1 MNYIELEKIKQKALE
16 DHIPIIM
23 DDTLE
28 VIEKYLKN
36 EKPTRMLEIGT
47 AVGYS
52 AICFSEFLAE
62 NGEIDTIER
71 ETDRVK
77 EAKENI
83 KRAEVDK
90 KINIL
95 ESEEIIKNDLKG
107 KRHFMKQLY
116 AIIILI
122 FLFAGYAKSQ
132 ETHGTQQS
140 VTTQDEVNSS
150 INIDIAKIKLP
161 PLSVLY
167 ENARS
172 TPSIEILE
180 KEKQLQ
186 KKLLAKEK
194 RSWMSLFNAFGNVS
208 HGIADNIGSST
219 DPTTPLIY
227 RYTGT
232 EQTSWSVGGSVTL
245 PLETLFDLPGKIKRQ
260 RIQVDIAELRKQQA
274 YEELKIQIAHLYV
287 QILSNIETLQ
297 RSAEHLALYKGASAI
312 AEQEYRNRRT
322 TIDAVAQTKEKE
334 FGANQGFASLRSTIN
349 DQLLMLEIISHTPI
363 LTIQEELSVTEGID
377 KSENTELK

>member
-1 MNYIELEKIKQKALE
+1 
-16 DHIPIIM
+16 
-23 DDTLE
+23 
-28 VIEKYLKN
+28 
-36 EKPTRMLEIGT
+36 
-47 AVGYS
+47 
-52 AICFSEFLAE
+52 
-62 NGEIDTIER
+62 
-71 ETDRVK
+71 
-77 EAKENI
+77 
-83 KRAEVDK
+83 
-90 KINIL
+90 
-95 ESEEIIKNDLKG
+95 
-107 KRHFMKQLY
+107 MKQLY

-161 PLSVLY
+161 PLSVL
-167 ENARS
+167 
-172 TPSIEILE
+172 
-180 KEKQLQ
+180 LQ

>member
-1 MNYIELEKIKQKALE
+1 
-16 DHIPIIM
+16 
-23 DDTLE
+23 
-28 VIEKYLKN
+28 
-36 EKPTRMLEIGT
+36 
-47 AVGYS
+47 
-52 AICFSEFLAE
+52 
-62 NGEIDTIER
+62 
-71 ETDRVK
+71 
-77 EAKENI
+77 
-83 KRAEVDK
+83 
-90 KINIL
+90 
-95 ESEEIIKNDLKG
+95 
-107 KRHFMKQLY
+107 MKQLY

-219 DPTTPLIY
+219 DPTTLH
-227 RYTGT
+227 
-232 EQTSWSVGGSVTL
+232 EVCSVPV
-245 PLETLFDLPGKIKRQ
+245 
-260 RIQVDIAELRKQQA
+260 
-274 YEELKIQIAHLYV
+274 
-287 QILSNIETLQ
+287 
-297 RSAEHLALYKGASAI
+297 
-312 AEQEYRNRRT
+312 
-322 TIDAVAQTKEKE
+322 
-334 FGANQGFASLRSTIN
+334 
-349 DQLLMLEIISHTPI
+349 
-363 LTIQEELSVTEGID
+363 
-377 KSENTELK
+377 

>member
-1 MNYIELEKIKQKALE
+1 
-16 DHIPIIM
+16 
-23 DDTLE
+23 
-28 VIEKYLKN
+28 
-36 EKPTRMLEIGT
+36 
-47 AVGYS
+47 
-52 AICFSEFLAE
+52 
-62 NGEIDTIER
+62 
-71 ETDRVK
+71 
-77 EAKENI
+77 
-83 KRAEVDK
+83 
-90 KINIL
+90 
-95 ESEEIIKNDLKG
+95 
-107 KRHFMKQLY
+107 MKQLY

-219 DPTTPLIY
+219 EFIVIREQNRLRGAWEVLSHY
-227 RYTGT
+227 R
-232 EQTSWSVGGSVTL
+232 S
-245 PLETLFDLPGKIKRQ
+245 KR
-260 RIQVDIAELRKQQA
+260 
-274 YEELKIQIAHLYV
+274 YSTY
-287 QILSNIETLQ
+287 
-297 RSAEHLALYKGASAI
+297 LAK
-312 AEQEYRNRRT
+312 
-322 TIDAVAQTKEKE
+322 
-334 FGANQGFASLRSTIN
+334 
-349 DQLLMLEIISHTPI
+349 
-363 LTIQEELSVTEGID
+363 
-377 KSENTELK
+377 

>member
-1 MNYIELEKIKQKALE
+1 
-16 DHIPIIM
+16 
-23 DDTLE
+23 
-28 VIEKYLKN
+28 
-36 EKPTRMLEIGT
+36 
-47 AVGYS
+47 
-52 AICFSEFLAE
+52 
-62 NGEIDTIER
+62 
-71 ETDRVK
+71 
-77 EAKENI
+77 
-83 KRAEVDK
+83 
-90 KINIL
+90 
-95 ESEEIIKNDLKG
+95 
-107 KRHFMKQLY
+107 MKQLY

-172 TPSIEILE
+172 TTSIEILE

>member
-1 MNYIELEKIKQKALE
+1 
-16 DHIPIIM
+16 
-23 DDTLE
+23 
-28 VIEKYLKN
+28 
-36 EKPTRMLEIGT
+36 
-47 AVGYS
+47 
-52 AICFSEFLAE
+52 
-62 NGEIDTIER
+62 
-71 ETDRVK
+71 
-77 EAKENI
+77 
-83 KRAEVDK
+83 
-90 KINIL
+90 
-95 ESEEIIKNDLKG
+95 
-107 KRHFMKQLY
+107 MKQLY

-219 DPTTPLIY
+219 VFRKCSLQVGVY
-227 RYTGT
+227 RF
-232 EQTSWSVGGSVTL
+232 VTISFQSKL
-245 PLETLFDLPGKIKRQ
+245 
-260 RIQVDIAELRKQQA
+260 
-274 YEELKIQIAHLYV
+274 
-287 QILSNIETLQ
+287 LQ
-297 RSAEHLALYKGASAI
+297 LC
-312 AEQEYRNRRT
+312 
-322 TIDAVAQTKEKE
+322 D
-334 FGANQGFASLRSTIN
+334 
-349 DQLLMLEIISHTPI
+349 
-363 LTIQEELSVTEGID
+363 
-377 KSENTELK
+377 